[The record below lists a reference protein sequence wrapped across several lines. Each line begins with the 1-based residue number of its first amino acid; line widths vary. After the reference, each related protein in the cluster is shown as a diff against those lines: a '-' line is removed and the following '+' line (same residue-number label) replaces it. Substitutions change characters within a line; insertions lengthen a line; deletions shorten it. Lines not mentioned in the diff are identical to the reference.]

1 MKVGIDMI
9 WKEIKRNCNYS
20 ISKNGDIKNNITG
33 KIKSTFVNK
42 ANGYLTADLYE
53 KNVSRKVPVHR
64 LLAEAFIQNSENK
77 PCVDHK
83 DGNRLNNSI
92 SNLRWATYSENN
104 SRFNTIGVRSEKI
117 KVIHYKELR
126 KKRGGGHLEW
136 LDVDNILFF
145 DRIKDACEYFS
156 CTNANITLMLKAEKI
171 GSRGKMRG
179 YKFEYSK

>member
-1 MKVGIDMI
+1 MI
-9 WKEIKRNCNYS
+9 WKTIKRNNNYS
-20 ISKNGDIKNNITG
+20 INENGEVKNNTTG
-33 KIKSTFVNK
+33 KIKSPFINK
-42 ANGYLTADLYE
+42 SNGYLTIDLYE
-53 KNVSRKVPVHR
+53 NNTSHKVSLHR
-64 LLAEAFIQNSENK
+64 LLAEEFILNFENK

-117 KVIHYKELR
+117 KVTHYKELR
-126 KKRGGGHLEW
+126 NKRGGGHLEW
-136 LDVDNILFF
+136 LDIDSILFF

-156 CTNANITLMLKAEKI
+156 CTNANITLMLKSEKI